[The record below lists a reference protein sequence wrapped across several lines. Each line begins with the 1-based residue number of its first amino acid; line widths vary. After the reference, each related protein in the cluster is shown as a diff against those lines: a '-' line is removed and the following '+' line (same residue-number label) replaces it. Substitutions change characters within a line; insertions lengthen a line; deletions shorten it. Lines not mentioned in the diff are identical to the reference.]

1 MSQQKS
7 LQRRV
12 VSVIAALGLIA
23 VATTGCGTDEPPVAA
38 TPSVVK
44 VVTTAP
50 AATPQPRKPR
60 VRTRTRTRTHVV
72 YVQSQPTVVRTVAAP
87 AATTGGSCGDGTV
100 VGATTTCPFAANV
113 RAAYMSH
120 GPGLV
125 RAYSPVTRRTYVM
138 SCSSGAPVVCTGGDG
153 ASVSF

>member
-1 MSQQKS
+1 MFQQQS
-7 LQRRV
+7 LQRRAV
-12 VSVIAALGLIA
+12 TVIAALGLIA
-23 VATTGCGTDEPPVAA
+23 VATTGCGSAEQPVAA

-50 AATPQPRKPR
+50 SATPQPRKPR
-60 VRTRTRTRTHVV
+60 VRTRTRTRTRVV
-72 YVQSQPTVVRTVAAP
+72 YVQSQPTVVRTVAAQ
-87 AATTGGSCGDGTV
+87 ATTGGSCGDGTL

-113 RAAYMSH
+113 RAAYESN

-153 ASVSF
+153 AYVSF